1 MSINYYLIINNETPF
16 FGKFHLLKKLIAKI
30 KILKVLMTTDTQ
42 RQTKT
47 STPKV
52 AEAKK
57 SNYWIFTSKAS
68 KLVGVVKFTLKKE
81 LKMRVFG
88 T

>member
-1 MSINYYLIINNETPF
+1 
-16 FGKFHLLKKLIAKI
+16 
-30 KILKVLMTTDTQ
+30 MTTDTQ

-47 STPKV
+47 STPKA

-68 KLVGVVKFTLKKE
+68 KLVGSS
-81 LKMRVFG
+81 
-88 T
+88 